1 MEARTPA
8 VSVAALPTADL
19 VVVLGG
25 GVTPATAFRPAPD
38 LVRSADR
45 VWFAARLF
53 HAGKAPL
60 VLASGGWRR
69 DGSTQSE
76 AQAMGEFL
84 AALGVPHSAILLEG
98 NSRDTNGNA
107 RYVARWAAT
116 LPERP
121 RILLVTSALHM
132 PRALLEFKAAG
143 LDVVPAPTDYEART
157 LPPGILRFLPDAD
170 MLSAS
175 SRAFTEVVGWVG
187 VRLRE

>member
-1 MEARTPA
+1 
-8 VSVAALPTADL
+8 
-19 VVVLGG
+19 
-25 GVTPATAFRPAPD
+25 
-38 LVRSADR
+38 
-45 VWFAARLF
+45 
-53 HAGKAPL
+53 
-60 VLASGGWRR
+60 
-69 DGSTQSE
+69 
-76 AQAMGEFL
+76 MGEFL